1 MNRFSKL
8 ARRLRDGEFRYLFKR
23 AFPKDNLI
31 FFAGRQ
37 LIFCRRDHARLE
49 SIYRRVAG
57 RLDDMN
63 VTRVTEELQDTLL
76 ATFPDD
82 SEDFRRRFEKG
93 AHCYAAIYNGEIVAY
108 MWVQQLADEYD
119 TNSLW
124 RFRPEPPGGYWCFD
138 VYVKPEHRIKGV
150 FVYLSGAAESIYNK
164 DGARPLYAETS
175 YNNYKSINAQTSVG
189 NVRIMTVDFVSIL
202 GLRVYTILNHE
213 TGKRSF
219 ACRFELDPAS
229 KRL

>member
-1 MNRFSKL
+1 MSRFSKL
-8 ARRLRDGEFRYLFKR
+8 AQRLRNGEFRYLFKR

-37 LIFCRRDHARLE
+37 LIFCRRDHARMDN
-49 SIYRRVAG
+49 IYRRVAG
-57 RLDDMN
+57 RLDMT
-63 VTRVTEELQDTLL
+63 VTPVTEELQDKLF
-76 ATFPDD
+76 ATFP
-82 SEDFRRRFEKG
+82 EDAENFKRRFEKG
-93 AHCYAAIYNGEIVAY
+93 ANCYAAVYKGEFVAY
-108 MWVQQLADEYD
+108 MWVQQPANEYD

-124 RFRPEPPGGYWCFD
+124 RFRPEPPGGNWCFD
-138 VYVKPEHRIKGV
+138 IYVKPEHRIKGV
-150 FVYLSGAAESIYNK
+150 FAYLSGGAEAIYNK

-175 YNNYKSINAQTSVG
+175 YNNYKSIKAQTSVG
-189 NVRIMTVDFVSIL
+189 NVKIMTVDFVSIL

-219 ACRFELDPAS
+219 SCRFELDPAS